1 MDIAIPDD
9 CYELAPRLKQLDK
22 YEIASLGYDPLRAL
36 LYPFRYYKKNTITFS
51 LFNNKHQVIAMWGV

>member
-36 LYPFRYYKKNTITFS
+36 LYPFRYYKKKYNY
-51 LFNNKHQVIAMWGV
+51 LFII